1 MSWSN
6 VFAVVCIGSDVS
18 NSHIV
23 QRGCIEKLQNHVL
36 IEPVTTVC
44 GIRLPLGT
52 KLTPL
57 ENHPQAVNC
66 SVCVTESELQLAR
79 REAFLR
85 SPDAER
91 AIRILS
97 GAEREFQ
104 RLAKIGREID
114 DFERNLKSL
123 NKVITDCMSH
133 TKPVFTLE
141 LPDDVLLKLTTY
153 SCVGEVLLAFKL
165 GEDTRKLIYDALGRD
180 GFSIVGSRLI
190 SKGYLRTDDPIFYT

>member
-6 VFAVVCIGSDVS
+6 VFAVICIESDVS

-23 QRGCIEKLQNHVL
+23 QRGCLEKIQNHML

-44 GIRLPLGT
+44 GIRLTLGT
-52 KLTPL
+52 KLQQL
-57 ENHPQAVNC
+57 EAHAQVVNC
-66 SVCVTESELQLAR
+66 SACVTEAELQLAR
-79 REAFLR
+79 REAFLK
-85 SPDAER
+85 SPDAQR

-97 GAEREFQ
+97 GAERELQ

-133 TKPVFTLE
+133 TKPVFTF
-141 LPDDVLLKLTTY
+141 
-153 SCVGEVLLAFKL
+153 GA
-165 GEDTRKLIYDALGRD
+165 
-180 GFSIVGSRLI
+180 SR
-190 SKGYLRTDDPIFYT
+190 